1 MPLRKMNIPE
11 HLQRVM
17 ASENIEESVKTLM
30 QYLVTENESKGER
43 IKQLESQMTGVTI
56 KVNELERYESKDCL
70 IFHNLPIG
78 QHGSYLSDT
87 VAFMRNILQVN
98 ICEEDLKACHP
109 LGKGTSSYPPKIVAK
124 FIYNDQKDRV
134 WARKRLLCSYQNPS
148 NLKPVFITER
158 LTKYDVELKQAAEQH
173 NLFVSTYNSQ
183 PLLYVVQDGK
193 RVSQVINSTQD
204 ILELKDVA
212 EKSRK
217 APKPPSAHTPI
228 RNRHPATATNDIET
242 PMPSLVKPAL
252 IHPGTP
258 LSLRIPPLKRN
269 RTNLSPVEERKEL
282 RDILQE
288 MKARIS
294 DSDALVDYVKGL
306 LSETPNA
313 KYQSREHETFRIE
326 ETSDSFDRGET
337 IIEED

>member
-1 MPLRKMNIPE
+1 MHKKVTREVKDYSRRKAQSGQAQKLQKNRHT
-11 HLQRVM
+11 HLQLLLLIR
-17 ASENIEESVKTLM
+17 EPLT
-30 QYLVTENESKGER
+30 R
-43 IKQLESQMTGVTI
+43 R
-56 KVNELERYESKDCL
+56 RY
-70 IFHNLPIG
+70 
-78 QHGSYLSDT
+78 
-87 VAFMRNILQVN
+87 V
-98 ICEEDLKACHP
+98 
-109 LGKGTSSYPPKIVAK
+109 GKGTSSYPPKIVAK

-134 WARKRLLCSYQNPS
+134 WARNRLLRSYQNPS

-204 ILELKDVA
+204 ILELKDVV

-228 RNRHPATATNDIET
+228 QNRHPATATNDIET

-294 DSDALVDYVKGL
+294 
-306 LSETPNA
+306 E
-313 KYQSREHETFRIE
+313 
-326 ETSDSFDRGET
+326 
-337 IIEED
+337 

>member
-30 QYLVTENESKGER
+30 QHLVTENERKGER

-56 KVNELERYESKDCL
+56 KVNELERYESK
-70 IFHNLPIG
+70 
-78 QHGSYLSDT
+78 
-87 VAFMRNILQVN
+87 
-98 ICEEDLKACHP
+98 DLKACHP

-134 WARKRLLCSYQNPS
+134 WARKRLLRSYQNPS

-228 RNRHPATATNDIET
+228 QNRHPATATNDIET